1 MVQPALLESEVLMEM
16 PVDLGNLVSWDP
28 EVFLGLLEMLAHLVK
43 KALWVS
49 LALMADLAQ
58 SAQLDQEVKLATS
71 DSLDPK
77 APLVILANLVRE
89 DTPVLLVLGELQDPM
104 ATMELRAPL
113 DPRVFKVAKV
123 NKALLVLLASR
134 VSLVPQVL
142 LEKLAS
148 PEKGVFLVNSVSLV
162 LLVQEENVVPRVR
175 VELLALLVLLEAEVP
190 VEPQGLMETRVKLVQ
205 SVLQAVL
212 VPLGLVGFQER
223 GVLLAYLGAKEKRV
237 KLVSE
242 VTLATLV
249 EMVLLAFLVL

>member
-1 MVQPALLESEVLMEM
+1 MLSFVDTRTLLLLAVTSCLATCQCKSRDQYERAPLETEDHVDKGVPQVPEAEMEM

-89 DTPVLLVLGELQDPM
+89 DTPVLLVLGS
-104 ATMELRAPL
+104 
-113 DPRVFKVAKV
+113 
-123 NKALLVLLASR
+123 SR
-134 VSLVPQVL
+134 TRWQQWSSGPPWTPGVQGGKGEQGPAGPPGFQVSLVPQVL

-148 PEKGVFLVNSVSLV
+148 PEKG
-162 LLVQEENVVPRVR
+162 
-175 VELLALLVLLEAEVP
+175 
-190 VEPQGLMETRVKLVQ
+190 
-205 SVLQAVL
+205 
-212 VPLGLVGFQER
+212 
-223 GVLLAYLGAKEKRV
+223 
-237 KLVSE
+237 
-242 VTLATLV
+242 
-249 EMVLLAFLVL
+249 